1 VWGVTTIRDYQK
13 MINIIYKYICMTS
26 LRNLLLLLLV
36 LSTAACT
43 QLSKT
48 APTSTPEIPE
58 VEQIDREFRAAW
70 VATVANINWPSEP
83 GLSIMDQK
91 AEALLLLDLLEK
103 NNFNAVIFQ
112 VRPQGD
118 ALYKSDLEPW
128 SYYLTGQQG
137 VGPEDPDF
145 DPLDF
150 WINEAHKRNIELHVW
165 LNPYRAHH
173 PSGGPVSE
181 FSVVKTMPELVAE
194 LEGGYWWFIPTMK
207 GTQDH
212 SHAVVMDIVD
222 RYDID
227 GVHFD
232 DYFYP
237 YPSYNG
243 GKDFPDE
250 KSWNAYQDSGGK
262 LSKSDWRRNGVDT
275 FIERLYDSIK
285 KEKPHVKFGISPFG
299 IWRPDHPKSIKG
311 FDQHEVL
318 FADARKWLREGWVDY
333 YTPQLYWPINQI
345 PQSFSTL
352 LGWWKDQNVKERHL
366 WPGMSIGRYQGE
378 RQRDEVVNQ
387 IMVTRGIVREAP
399 GAVHWSIAPLVGD
412 DTLQTALRNGPYR
425 NSALVP
431 ASPWMSDQKKVDAPE
446 ITVDENGM
454 GVRFEINQAKE
465 NMNAWIVYVKYGE
478 DWIKEIVPRTQRLKR
493 INIVREIL
501 ADGEATQ
508 VLAEK
513 VMVSYLNRSG
523 IESDKQV
530 FVIE

>member
-1 VWGVTTIRDYQK
+1 MTTIRK
-13 MINIIYKYICMTS
+13 
-26 LRNLLLLLLV
+26 LLLAVLV
-36 LSTAACT
+36 LSTVSCAN
-43 QLSKT
+43 LSNT
-48 APTSTPEIPE
+48 ASDSTPKIPE
-58 VEQIDREFRAAW
+58 VQQIDREFRAAW

-83 GLSIMDQK
+83 GLSVMDQK

-137 VGPEDPDF
+137 IGPEDPDF
-145 DPLDF
+145 DPLAF
-150 WINEAHKRNIELHVW
+150 WIDEAHKRNIELHVW

-181 FSVVKTMPELVAE
+181 FSVVNTMPELVVE
-194 LEGGYWWFIPTMK
+194 LENGYWWFVPTMK

-212 SHAVVMDIVD
+212 SHNVVMDIVK

-243 GKDFPDE
+243 GKDFPDQ
-250 KSWNAYQDSGGK
+250 KSWQAYKASGGE
-262 LSKSDWRRNGVDT
+262 LSKSDWRRDGVDT
-275 FIERLYDSIK
+275 FIERLYSSIK
-285 KEKPHVKFGISPFG
+285 EEKPHVKFGISPFG
-299 IWRPDHPKSIKG
+299 IWRPNHPKSIKG

-318 FADARKWLREGWVDY
+318 YADARKWLRKGWVDY

-366 WPGMSIGRYQGE
+366 WPGMSIGRFQGE

-425 NSALVP
+425 NEALVP
-431 ASPWMSDQKKVDAPE
+431 ASPWISDSNRPGAPE
-446 ITVDENGM
+446 VSADEDGM
-454 GVRFEINQAKE
+454 GIHLEINLPKE
-465 NMNAWIVYVKYGE
+465 KMNTWIVYVQYGDE
-478 DWIKEIVPRTQRLKR
+478 WKKEVVARTQKKKR
-493 INIVREIL
+493 INIVSMSRAEETEEII
-501 ADGEATQ
+501 
-508 VLAEK
+508 LAEK
-513 VMVSYLNRSG
+513 VMISYLNRAG
-523 IESDKQV
+523 VESNKTV
-530 FVIE
+530 FEID